1 MSVQNAEQIE
11 YWNEQAGPRWV
22 ALQERTDAMLEPL
35 GHEALDLAAPTRG
48 ESELDVGCGCGQTV
62 LALAERV
69 GPGGR
74 VVGLDPSETMLE
86 LAGRRSEALAQV
98 RFEIGDAQTH
108 AFGDERF
115 DLVFSRFGVMFFA
128 DPVAAFANLRAALSD
143 GGRLVF
149 VCWQELERND
159 WARVPMQALLEHVPA
174 LPAAEPGAPGP
185 FSFADRDR
193 VEKILREAG
202 FSSVRVEASLGTLSL
217 GGARTLDE
225 AVDFAFKIGPAS
237 RMLADQPPA
246 TVAAARESVREALA
260 AHASDDGV
268 RVSRATWLVTARAR

>member
-35 GHEALDLAAPTRG
+35 GREALDVAAPERG
-48 ESELDVGCGCGQTV
+48 ESALDVGCGCGQTV

-69 GPGGR
+69 GAGGR
-74 VVGLDPSETMLE
+74 VLGLDPSATMLE
-86 LAGRRSEALAQV
+86 RARRRAEGLSQV
-98 RFEIGDAQTH
+98 RFEVGDAQTH
-108 AFGDERF
+108 AFGGERF

-128 DPVAAFANLRAALSD
+128 DPIAAFANLRAALVD
-143 GGRLVF
+143 GGRLAF
-149 VCWQELERND
+149 VCWQEPARND

-174 LPAAEPGAPGP
+174 PPPAEPGAPGP
-185 FSFADRDR
+185 FSFADGER
-193 VEKILREAG
+193 VAKILREAG
-202 FSSVRVEASLGTLSL
+202 FADVRVEPSVGLLSL

-225 AVDFAFKIGPAS
+225 AVEFAFKIGPAS

-260 AHASDDGV
+260 AHASDEGI
-268 RVSRATWLVTARAR
+268 RVPRATWIATGRAG